1 MRTQVDVLKK
11 AKYVEV
17 TVSNRD
23 ASWEVRISKK
33 EARMLLEDKIGWTVV
48 LDEKDG
54 RMRIVPRGHLYGS
67 EVYIVVL
74 DSTDDD
80 LANHKLAE
88 PSKIVTKQRYW

>member
-1 MRTQVDVLKK
+1 MKTQLEVLRK
-11 AKYVEV
+11 AKYVTV
-17 TVSNRD
+17 SVSNRD
-23 ASWEVRISKK
+23 AAWEVRISKK
-33 EARMLLEDKIGWTVV
+33 EARMLLEDEIGWTVV

-54 RMRIVPRGHLYGS
+54 GMEIVSRGFLFGN
-67 EVYIVVL
+67 EVYIVVR